1 MLLYRLEHKESY
13 EATACVAN
21 LSPTVLDFVDESQ
34 VVFNLDSDSFQVSRS
49 ALRSVELEPQVDDD
63 IFHTTVK
70 EKDERE
76 HASEDA
82 APVAVQLGRRTRTRA
97 NIRAASRFDESDSD

>member
-1 MLLYRLEHKESY
+1 MLLYRLEHEESY

-49 ALRSVELEPQVDDD
+49 ALRSVEVEPQVDDD
-63 IFHTTVK
+63 IFHTTAK
-70 EKDERE
+70 EK
-76 HASEDA
+76 
-82 APVAVQLGRRTRTRA
+82 
-97 NIRAASRFDESDSD
+97 